1 MSPCETATPWWTKEA
16 VTRSRASRAM
26 VGLVRFKAYQNQNIK
41 TLYFMVT
48 GNPQL
53 MEEDWVV
60 FGLYLA
66 TVYCMIV
73 RKNAL

>member
-1 MSPCETATPWWTKEA
+1 MRVTLGDGDALVHQRGRDKEQGFKGHGWEQEA
-16 VTRSRASRAM
+16 V
-26 VGLVRFKAYQNQNIK
+26 YQNQNLK